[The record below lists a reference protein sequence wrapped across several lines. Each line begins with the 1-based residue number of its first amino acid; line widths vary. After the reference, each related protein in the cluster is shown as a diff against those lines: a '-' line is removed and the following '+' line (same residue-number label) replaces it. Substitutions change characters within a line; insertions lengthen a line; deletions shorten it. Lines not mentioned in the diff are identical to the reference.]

1 MRKQIKKATSILLS
15 ATLTLG
21 CLSGITPTVAHA
33 AEARD
38 VQIDFSKTRGE
49 MIPKVGFL
57 LIPNEN
63 VTDGRILPLNARI
76 IRDDIETQN
85 LIWNNNDKDT
95 SPDHIRDMSPNE
107 QNRLDRIKDGVER
120 MSELGIEYYPIMGYF
135 PSWVSKT
142 GRAQDSPKNMEVY
155 KQWIRDIGQY
165 VKDNNLPID
174 EFNVWNEDWGFYGGG
189 GENTYNNMH
198 KNSFYALNEIF
209 QDVKLIGPSMQESP
223 EGRASR
229 LIKAC
234 AEWEIPAGILA
245 WHFDND
251 SKNNVAALN
260 NMVSQYPIV
269 GNPKYYLEEYAW
281 DWENGAL
288 AFNIMAEAD
297 SSDVDEAIRGIW
309 EFPNG
314 MSELLKTFQD
324 EENPNYRLCEWW
336 QLAAYGSMTGQ
347 SVVNDSEPFEPY
359 IASIDEEKGEAK
371 VLISNKNAQNRNSSV
386 TSPMTI
392 NLNLENLPFTGDV
405 KIDKYLLTK
414 SSISGDTGGGAAN
427 AKYAMN
433 RDSIWDEDEGI
444 KYQDSQM
451 ASIAQEGDNSTQ
463 VNLDFMGHDVYMLVI
478 KTEEAVPS
486 DFYLRTPDDNT
497 VVNSTPELKWEKS
510 QGAES
515 YTLTVA
521 HDKKMNDVVY
531 TAEVPAA
538 KAGIEEIHKV
548 QTPLAADQMYY
559 WTVTAH
565 NKNGDRTPFNNM
577 YYSFTVKDNI
587 EVPGPFT
594 IYQPVNYTDE
604 TPLQPR
610 FTWSECRNADSYT
623 IEISEN
629 QDFSGDV
636 ITKKVTDPVYVELDK
651 DRQPWAKEL
660 IYWEYT
666 LDEELKPGTTYYT
679 RMEAE
684 NENGTRE
691 MNGKVHEFT
700 TTSADGVP
708 DAFEITYPENDVIL
722 EQRET
727 LRWEDNAGAFFFELE
742 IATDAEFSN
751 IVVKHDTIT
760 VPAYTLEP
768 NILEPDTTYYWR
780 VAATNKEIDPAKR
793 IRTES
798 SSGVYKFKTS
808 NKPAAPLVKVS
819 QPNAAGAIII
829 YQPVLGADSYN
840 IKFGNQSGV
849 YTQEITGITGDRSY
863 IPFKGEGY
871 CTVTAVRN
879 GIESEIWNEIP
890 VSCIKSE
897 MTLEEPYPAEAA
909 DVISG
914 AKISME
920 GQDVFLEFQKEGDT
934 AEYKDVIACSDIV
947 IAYKADT
954 DTEVAVYKN
963 DEKVGDLELNQSDG
977 QWNKSRITVNLSE
990 KDTLKF
996 VKEGKAAGFKIS
1008 ELTPTAGAD
1017 LTNISKNA
1025 VITADSS
1032 TPGFGVK
1039 ENAIDG
1045 DRETFWK
1052 SNVSATDDKPG
1063 WLTLEWEEEQNIAA
1077 VNVKLPINGWGP
1089 RSQEIR
1095 ILTSDDGD
1103 TFTEQVARTLYEFDN
1118 SKNKN
1123 EVKIKLPNIVTTKH
1137 LKLEIYTN
1145 TGDKHYGQVGE
1156 LEVMAASDSQPS
1168 DIDGKNLALKKPL
1181 SLNQISHGNLQD
1193 AVDGDKKT
1201 FIDCG
1206 SKNFPNE
1213 VIVDLENIYLLE
1225 QFDLYLPSNWGKRTQ
1240 EIEFLVSSDGDVY
1253 KTAVDKAKYAFEQGT
1268 NHVTIALPQ
1277 DTAGRFIKIIG
1288 TANDEV
1294 GKPGLQIGEFEVY
1307 GNYGQRVEGIKLA
1320 KTEETV
1326 KAYQTVQLSAE
1337 ILPESASNKMI
1348 AWSSSDLTVAK
1359 VSKEGVVTPNGL
1371 GTVQIRARSY
1381 DGNFKDT
1388 CNIQVVPNQV
1398 ISIIKPDPL
1407 EAEYG
1412 EEITEDQLPES
1423 VDVMLEQ
1430 DIQKNL
1436 NVTWDLSAYDPQQ
1449 EGTQVIPGTL
1459 KETELIKN
1467 EQGIQAE
1474 IEIQVS
1480 PVPTYTATV
1489 VNGTGSG
1496 DYQKDDVVT
1505 ILADEAEPGK
1515 KFDRWV
1521 TEDVE
1526 VEDQYSEE
1534 TTFTMPQH
1542 AVTVTAVYKE
1552 LADRTNLDAL
1562 IAYTENIMQDER
1574 YAQTDASIKTELE
1587 AALERAQS
1595 AGSSE
1600 DISQAEIDGYYSD
1613 LMFQIN
1619 RLDYISSFTNL
1630 QVAVDVAK
1638 GISTEFYT
1646 YESVRELET
1655 AIWNADLILSREAG
1669 PDEEEQAKEALKTAI
1684 EGLVR
1689 LGAKEELQL
1698 RLTEAEKI
1706 IPKLSE
1712 YFMAGHQAFMDA
1724 YRMAAEVNGNTQADE
1739 TEVADACE
1747 NLRIAMGGL
1756 MIKPD
1761 KSELKKMI
1769 ERALQT
1775 DTAKYTEQT
1784 VKAFTD
1790 SLAAAKQIR
1799 EKEEATA
1806 EEVRQSTEGLKR
1818 AMEGLAVKP
1827 PVVPEQ
1833 PQIGKTYTSGY
1844 LKYKITGK
1852 DSAEVT
1858 GTTQKSRTDITVHST
1873 VKIMGKTFKVTGV
1886 QRSAFKN
1893 NKKLKSVVIG
1903 KNVKVIDKYA
1913 FYNCTSLKSVRMM
1926 KPSSLSEIGEKAF
1939 KKCTSLTGITLPST
1953 VRSIGK
1959 AAFYGDKKLKSIT
1972 FQSTGRIKAGDNAI
1986 KGIYS
1991 KAVIRVPEKKISA
2004 YKKLLKN
2011 KGWKDSMKIKAY

>member
-1 MRKQIKKATSILLS
+1 MKKQKKKAISILLS
-15 ATLTLG
+15 MTLTLG
-21 CLSGITPTVAHA
+21 CFSGIMPTIAHA
-33 AEARD
+33 AEVRD

-49 MIPKVGFL
+49 MNPKVGFL

-63 VTDGRILPLNARI
+63 VTDGRIVPLHARI

-142 GRAQDSPKNMEVY
+142 GRAQEAPKNMEVY

-174 EFNVWNEDWGFYGGG
+174 EFNVWNEDWGFYPN
-189 GENTYNNMH
+189 ESLYTNMH
-198 KNSFYALNEIF
+198 ESSWYALNEIF
-209 QDVKLIGPSMQESP
+209 ADVKLIGPSMQESP

-234 AEWEIPAGILA
+234 AEREITADIIA

-251 SKNNVAALN
+251 SRNNVAVLDKV
-260 NMVSQYPIV
+260 VSQYPIA
-269 GNPKYYLEEYAW
+269 GKPEYYLEEYAW

-288 AFNIMAEAD
+288 AFNILAEAD

-314 MSELLKTFQD
+314 MSELLKTYQA

-359 IASIDEEKGEAK
+359 IASVDPEKGEAK
-371 VLISNKNAQNRNSSV
+371 VLISNKNAQSRYSSAD
-386 TSPMTI
+386 SPMTI
-392 NLNLENLPFTGDV
+392 NLDLKNLPFSGNV

-414 SSISGDTGGGAAN
+414 SPIAGDTGGGGSN
-427 AKYAMN
+427 AMYAKN
-433 RDSIWDEDEGI
+433 RSSIWDEDEGI

-451 ASIAQEGDNSTQ
+451 AAIALGGENSTQ
-463 VNLDFMGHDVYMLVI
+463 VSLDFMGHDVYMLVI

-497 VVNSTPELKWEKS
+497 VVDSTPELKWEKS
-510 QGAES
+510 QGADS

-521 HDKKMNDVVY
+521 HDKQMNDVIY

-538 KAGIEEIHKV
+538 ETGIEETHKV

-565 NKNGDRTPFNNM
+565 NRNGDRAPFNNM
-577 YYSFTVKDNI
+577 YYSFTVKENI

-604 TPLQPR
+604 APLQPR

-629 QDFSGDV
+629 QGFLGDV
-636 ITKKVTDPVYVELDK
+636 ITKKITDPLYIELDK
-651 DRQPWAKEL
+651 DRQPWSKEL

-679 RMEAE
+679 RMTAE

-700 TTSADGVP
+700 TTSADGIP
-708 DAFEITYPENDVIL
+708 DAFKITYPGNGAVL

-742 IATDAEFSN
+742 IATDPEFSN
-751 IVVKHDTIT
+751 VVVKHDTIT

-768 NILEPDTTYYWR
+768 NVLEPDTTYYWR
-780 VAATNKEIDPAKR
+780 VAATNKEVDTAKR

-798 SSGVYKFKTS
+798 SSGVYTFKTS
-808 NKPAAPLVKVS
+808 KKPAAPLVKVS
-819 QPNAAGAIII
+819 QPTASGAFII
-829 YQPVLGADSYN
+829 YQPVLDADFYT
-840 IKFGNQSGV
+840 IKFGTQPGV
-849 YTQEITGITGDRSY
+849 YTQEITGVTGDRSY
-863 IPFKGEGY
+863 IPFKEDGY
-871 CTVTAVRN
+871 CTVTAVRD
-879 GIESEIWNEIP
+879 GVESEIWNEIP
-890 VSCIKSE
+890 VSYTKSE
-897 MTLEEPYPAEAA
+897 MKLDEPYPAEAA

-920 GQDVFLEFQKEGDT
+920 GSDVFLEFQKAGDT

-947 IAYKADT
+947 VTYMSDT

-963 DEKVGDLELNQSDG
+963 DEKLGNLELNQSDG
-977 QWNKSRITVNLSE
+977 QWNKSRMTVDLSE

-996 VKEGKAAGFKIS
+996 VKVGNASGFKIH
-1008 ELTPTAGAD
+1008 EFTPTASIE
-1017 LTNISKNA
+1017 LINISKSA
-1025 VITADSS
+1025 TVTADSS

-1039 ENAIDG
+1039 ENVIDG
-1045 DRETFWK
+1045 NRETFWR
-1052 SNVSATDDKPG
+1052 SNVLATADNPS
-1063 WLTLEWEEEQNIAA
+1063 WLALEWEKEQNIAA
-1077 VNVKLPINGWGP
+1077 VNVKLPVNGWGA
-1089 RSQEIR
+1089 RNQEMR
-1095 ILTSDDGD
+1095 ILTSDDGK
-1103 TFTEQVARTLYEFDN
+1103 TFTEQVAKTVYEFDN
-1118 SKNKN
+1118 SKNNN
-1123 EVKIKLPNIVTTKH
+1123 EVKIKLLRTVTAKH

-1145 TGDKHYGQVGE
+1145 TGDINYGQVGE
-1156 LEVMAASDSQPS
+1156 LEVMADSESQYS
-1168 DIDGKNLALKKPL
+1168 DINGKNLALEKPV
-1181 SLNQISHGNLQD
+1181 SLNNDDYYGKLKDI
-1193 AVDGDKKT
+1193 VDGNKNS
-1201 FIDCG
+1201 FVDCG
-1206 SKNFPNE
+1206 SKKFPNE
-1213 VIVDLENIYLLE
+1213 IIVDLETIYLLE
-1225 QFDLYLPSNWGKRTQ
+1225 QFDLYLPSNWGKRNQ
-1240 EIEFLVSSDGDVY
+1240 EIEFQVSGNGEDY
-1253 KTAVDKAKYAFEQGT
+1253 KIVVDKATYLFEEGT
-1268 NHVTIALPQ
+1268 NHVTVTLPEN
-1277 DTAGRFIKIIG
+1277 TAGRFIKIIG
-1288 TANDEV
+1288 TANDEA

-1307 GNYGQRVEGIKLA
+1307 GNYGTRVESIKLA

-1326 KAYQTVQLSAE
+1326 RAYQTVQLSAE
-1337 ILPESASNKMI
+1337 ILPENASNKMV
-1348 AWSSSDLTVAK
+1348 AWSSTDLTVAN
-1359 VSKEGVVTPNGL
+1359 VNKEGVVTPNGL
-1371 GTVQIRARSY
+1371 GTAQIRARSY

-1388 CNIQVVPNQV
+1388 YSIQVVPNQV
-1398 ISIIKPDPL
+1398 ISIIKPEPL
-1407 EAEYG
+1407 EVENG
-1412 EEITEDQLPES
+1412 EELTEEQLPES
-1423 VDVMLEQ
+1423 VNVMLEQ
-1430 DIQKNL
+1430 DIQKDL
-1436 NVTWDLSAYDPQQ
+1436 NVTWDLSAYNPHQ
-1449 EGTQVIPGTL
+1449 EGVQVIPGTL
-1459 KETELIKN
+1459 EETDLIKN
-1467 EQGIQAE
+1467 EQSIQAE
-1474 IEIQVS
+1474 MEIHVS
-1480 PVPTYTATV
+1480 PAPTYTATI

-1496 DYQKDDVVT
+1496 NYQKDAVVT
-1505 ILADEAEPGK
+1505 IRADEAEPGMR
-1515 KFDRWV
+1515 FDRWV

-1526 VEDQYSEE
+1526 VEDQYSEA
-1534 TTFTMPQH
+1534 TTFIMPQH
-1542 AVTVTAVYKE
+1542 AVTVTGVYKE
-1552 LADRTNLDAL
+1552 LVDRRNLDAL
-1562 IAYTENIMQDER
+1562 IVYAESLIRDER
-1574 YAQTDASIKTELE
+1574 YAQADASIKAGLE
-1587 AALERAQS
+1587 AALERAES

-1600 DISQAEIDGYYSD
+1600 DISQAEVDGYYSD
-1613 LMFQIN
+1613 LMFQIG
-1619 RLDYISSFTNL
+1619 RLDYITSFTNL

-1646 YESVRELET
+1646 YGSVRVLET

-1669 PDEEEQAKEALKTAI
+1669 SDEEEQAKEALKTAI
-1684 EGLVR
+1684 ESLVR
-1689 LGAKEELQL
+1689 LGAKDELLL

-1712 YFMAGHQAFMDA
+1712 YFMAGHQPFMDA
-1724 YRMAAEVNGNTQADE
+1724 YRTAAEVNGNTQADE
-1739 TEVADACE
+1739 SEVAGACE
-1747 NLRIAMGGL
+1747 VLRLAMGGL
-1756 MIKPD
+1756 MRRPD
-1761 KSELKKMI
+1761 KSELKNVI
-1769 ERALQT
+1769 ETALQI
-1775 DTAKYTEQT
+1775 DTSKYTEQT

-1790 SLAAAKQIR
+1790 SLTAAKQIR

-1827 PVVPEQ
+1827 PVVPEL
-1833 PQIGKTYTSGY
+1833 PQIGEIYTVGY
-1844 LKYKITGK
+1844 LKYKISGK
-1852 DSAEVT
+1852 DSAAVT
-1858 GTTQKSRTDITVHST
+1858 GTTQKTRTAITVRST
-1873 VKIMGKTFKVTGV
+1873 VNIKGKTFKVTAVETG
-1886 QRSAFKN
+1886 AFKG
-1893 NKKLKSVVIG
+1893 NKKLKSIVIG
-1903 KNVKVIDKYA
+1903 KNVKTIDKYA
-1913 FYNCTSLKSVRMM
+1913 FYNCTSLKSVKM
-1926 KPSSLSEIGEKAF
+1926 KKASGLSKIGEKAF
-1939 KKCTSLTGITLPST
+1939 MKCTSLTGITLPST

-1959 AAFYGDKKLKSIT
+1959 AAFYGDRKLKYITIKSTGLKKL
-1972 FQSTGRIKAGDNAI
+1972 GGNVI

-1991 KAVIRVPEKKISA
+1991 KAVIKAPKKKISA
-2004 YKKLLKN
+2004 YKELLKN
-2011 KGWKDSMKIKAY
+2011 KGWKGSMKIKAY